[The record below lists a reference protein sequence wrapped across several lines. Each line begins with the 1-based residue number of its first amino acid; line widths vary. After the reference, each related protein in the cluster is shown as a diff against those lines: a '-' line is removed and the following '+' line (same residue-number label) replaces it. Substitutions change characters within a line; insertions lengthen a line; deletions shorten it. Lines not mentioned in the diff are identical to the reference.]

1 VDARHFQSD
10 VEAALMKVF
19 VAGNVC
25 GGQSGILNPDNFS
38 FGQTVYTSPLIAAAQ
53 AVEGVVSAAM
63 AAFQRVDD
71 PSSDGVAQGFLTLG
85 RLELGRCSNDPNRLD
100 WGIFVLNMSGGK

>member
-1 VDARHFQSD
+1 
-10 VEAALMKVF
+10 M
-19 VAGNVC
+19 
-25 GGQSGILNPDNFS
+25 
-38 FGQTVYTSPLIAAAQ
+38 AAQ

-85 RLELGRCSNDPNRLD
+85 RLELGRCNNDPNRLD
-100 WGIFVLNMSGGK
+100 WGIFVLHMSGGK